1 VTQLAYDTRRGVNS
15 RDLERRKKSMQDHGA
30 GKWQTNERDLPAG
43 VSDKLEKAFI
53 SGELRCGVWDNGM
66 LREFDLAKMAEVP
79 GLRQLRRVGLPA
91 YARNAV

>member
-1 VTQLAYDTRRGVNS
+1 M
-15 RDLERRKKSMQDHGA
+15 LEDHAA
-30 GKWQTNERDLPAG
+30 GKWQVTERDLPTG

-79 GLRQLRRVGLPA
+79 GLRPLRRVGKPA
-91 YARNAV
+91 YARNGDLIRRR